1 MCGLDSGEGPM
12 VGPLEHGNEYRG
24 FLRGGNVSINW
35 ATAGYCRR
43 NRLRRVGYSQE
54 EILLNSVSSW

>member
-24 FLRGGNVSINW
+24 FLRGGNVSIN
-35 ATAGYCRR
+35 
-43 NRLRRVGYSQE
+43 
-54 EILLNSVSSW
+54 